1 MKRVS
6 ILVGVALVMAALV
19 ATPATGKVGKK
30 QGSDQLVTIKLLP
43 APEQFDGLGN
53 QNGGHGFSKEQFE
66 RFTCDS
72 SGNPADA
79 VDMSCNSTEWGQDFS
94 PDNEIAIAVDPTDPD
109 HLVAGSNDYTYR
121 FNNHTGARQAIILSG
136 FFTSVDGGATWLD

>member
-1 MKRVS
+1 MRR
-6 ILVGVALVMAALV
+6 IPLVVWIAVLTAFVIAA
-19 ATPATGKVGKK
+19 PAAAKKK
-30 QGSDQLVTIKLLP
+30 QNGDQLVTIKLVP

-72 SGNPADA
+72 SGNPSAA
-79 VDMSCNSTEWGQDFS
+79 VDMSCNSTQWGQDFS

-109 HLVAGSNDYTYR
+109 HLLAGSNDYT
-121 FNNHTGARQAIILSG
+121 
-136 FFTSVDGGATWLD
+136 